1 MHRCNLNCKLMQ
13 MYRAI
18 RKELEAGG
26 RAYIICPL
34 VDESSSEIM
43 AGIKAAEEEHRHL
56 QQTGVLGGAKCGLL
70 HGRMSSEDKFAALQA
85 FASGETPVLISTTV
99 VEVCLLFLPVLSIT
113 ASPQQSVKAPM
124 LSWARLCTQG
134 RCESSFPQ
142 SHNVA
147 FAFSCSPDRISRF

>member
-1 MHRCNLNCKLMQ
+1 
-13 MYRAI
+13 MYSAI

-56 QQTGVLGGAKCGLL
+56 QQTGVLGDAKCGLL

-85 FASGETPVLISTTV
+85 FAGGETPVLISTTV
-99 VEVCLLFLPVLSIT
+99 VEVCFQLLAVLFVI
-113 ASPQQSVKAPM
+113 ASRQRCFSKAT
-124 LSWARLCTQG
+124 LC
-134 RCESSFPQ
+134 
-142 SHNVA
+142 
-147 FAFSCSPDRISRF
+147 